1 MILKKSIVETTRH
14 IKILYVKAH
23 FNGKPVSNVLVDNGS
38 GVNVMSLRMLR
49 ALGRGI
55 GNLIKT

>member
-1 MILKKSIVETTRH
+1 M
-14 IKILYVKAH
+14 
-23 FNGKPVSNVLVDNGS
+23 DNGS

-55 GNLIKT
+55 GDMIEIEVSMSTFI